1 MALTDKIDD
10 LAIAVATEVKRNR
23 TWINGN
29 MADLSGLNTTNKNN
43 LVAAI
48 NEVKTTADSAAGG
61 GTSIDDENVRED
73 ATYSSSKIE
82 ERLGEVEGQ
91 IPTLTD
97 LIDDDEASSSAV
109 YSSSKTDAQIAAAI
123 ADLFDQAPDTLDTI
137 EEIAQAIQDNED
149 AITNLNRVRYDI
161 AQSLNGTEQARA
173 RSNIGAAAAADLSSL
188 SSTVSD
194 LSSDRGD
201 LEADFVATFEAG
213 LE

>member
-10 LAIAVATEVKRNR
+10 LAIAIATEGKRNR
-23 TWINGN
+23 TFINGN
-29 MADLSGLNTTNKNN
+29 VLNLQDLHTADKSS

-48 NEVKTTADSAAGG
+48 NEIADGGAGAG
-61 GTSIDDENVRED
+61 
-73 ATYSSSKIE
+73 
-82 ERLGEVEGQ
+82 
-91 IPTLTD
+91 D
-97 LIDDDEASSSAV
+97 LIDDDEASNSKTYSSNKIEALLSALDIPELTDLIDDETPSSSTV
-109 YSSSKTDAQIAAAI
+109 YSSSQTNSAIAAAI

-161 AQSLNGTEQARA
+161 AQSLNGTEQAQA
-173 RSNIGAAAAADLSSL
+173 RSNIGAASASDLSAL

-194 LSSDRGD
+194 LSSDLGD